1 MRKIIIVTGA
11 ASAIGTSTC
20 KELARAGHTVYVAM
34 REAKVRNSHQ
44 GDDIEAFARQH
55 GLDLRAI
62 ELDVSS
68 QDSAS
73 SAIET
78 IILENGRLD
87 VVVHNAGRIVYGP
100 TEAFTPEQLAELY
113 DTNVLGA
120 QRVNRAAL
128 PQLRMQGRGLLVW
141 ISSSS
146 ARGMPFLG
154 AYASSR
160 AGMDAFALS
169 YAGELAR
176 WGIETSIVIPGALG
190 PSHYFR
196 SGRPHDTARVEEYAD
211 GPTVDIGEIALKGLA
226 ALAPREPDPE
236 RVANGIVKIIDT
248 PFGQRPL
255 RIHFDPHHDGAAV
268 VDGAADHARA
278 ELLRRIGMEDILKP
292 AVIGSRPR
300 S

>member
-1 MRKIIIVTGA
+1 MRKVIVVTGA
-11 ASAIGTSTC
+11 ASAIGRSTC
-20 KELARAGHTVYVAM
+20 KELARAGHTVYVSI
-34 REAKVRNSHQ
+34 RETKVRNAHRVE
-44 GDDIEAFARQH
+44 DIEAFARQH
-55 GLDLRAI
+55 DLDMRTI
-62 ELDVSS
+62 ELDASS
-68 QDSAS
+68 QDSVN

-78 IILENGRLD
+78 IISENGRLD
-87 VVVHNAGRIVYGP
+87 VVVHNAGQIVYGP

-113 DTNVLGA
+113 DTNVLSA

-128 PQLRMQGRGLLVW
+128 PQLRMQGQGLLIW

-160 AGMDAFALS
+160 AGMDALALS

-176 WGIETSIVIPGALG
+176 WGIETTIVVPGALG

-196 SGRPHDTARVEEYAD
+196 SGRPRDTARVEEYAD

-226 ALAPREPDPE
+226 ALAPRDPDPE
-236 RVANGIVKIIDT
+236 GIANGIVKIVDT
-248 PFGQRPL
+248 PFGERPL
-255 RIHFDPHHDGAAV
+255 RIHFDPDHDGAAV
-268 VDGAADHARA
+268 VDEVADRARA